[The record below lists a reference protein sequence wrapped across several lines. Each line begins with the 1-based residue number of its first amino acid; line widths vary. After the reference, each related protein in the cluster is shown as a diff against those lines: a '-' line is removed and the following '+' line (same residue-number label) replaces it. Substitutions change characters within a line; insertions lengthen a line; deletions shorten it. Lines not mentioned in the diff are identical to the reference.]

1 MKERLPVPCPLQSG
15 ESLPGLLSRAVVSN
29 HYSSLGLLAWHF
41 GMDHRRRGIN
51 RNDMRHLATGKVN
64 TSRLA
69 AFTEHEI
76 SDLEKAAINL
86 GQPCPGGRYDEYVS
100 IDRWRYCPACIKAK
114 RPHQRLWMIPF
125 VTACPE
131 HECELIDA
139 CQHCNRPNAV
149 TLPILP
155 HCHGCQS
162 FPEARTAHEHEIEC
176 AALFKKLIDQP
187 DELKARLDRLMTAW
201 YLSTSD
207 SLRPHYR
214 FSPQLATV
222 IDMRDRV
229 IRLWPAAKSATALT
243 NAIETLVEDLLNRW
257 PRLSGLPTQLLKRAR
272 EAGALLPP
280 RDFVET
286 RISLLSNDDPWWV
299 PQHVAAAAAGVS
311 AHIMKPLVDKRRIRS
326 KLFTDVG
333 DDGSKHK
340 FRMVD
345 LNHLHE
351 IIDDLYSGATA
362 VESKLRLTPIT
373 KVPLHEVLRDVKSG
387 RMSVF
392 RSSGRELS
400 DLMVSYNE
408 TAAFTRRQRK
418 PQDTMTAAEAAT
430 YLGTYHAVIADLVD
444 RKILRPHRQ
453 SHSQR
458 LLIEQASVFDF
469 HEKYI
474 LVGALAKEHG
484 LNQTNL
490 AEKLAALGVHPA
502 SLEALVNIY
511 RRADIEGFDFSA
523 VESVSAYKT
532 KSGRKSTVDI
542 CNVSCSRTKKL
553 IKLVEEHGG
562 ATEFTRKFGG
572 SAGNL
577 SMMMRGKKPFGLL
590 ASKRMEKRCGLDEGT
605 LER

>member
-1 MKERLPVPCPLQSG
+1 MKSRLPVPCPLQPG
-15 ESLPGLLSRAVVSN
+15 ESLPGLLSRAVISN

-41 GMDHRRRGIN
+41 GIDHRQRGIN
-51 RNDMRHLATGKVN
+51 RNDMRHLATGKVD
-64 TSRLA
+64 TPRLA
-69 AFTEHEI
+69 EFTEHKL
-76 SDLEKAAINL
+76 SDIEGAALSL

-114 RPHQRLWMIPF
+114 KPHQQLWLIPF

-131 HECELIDA
+131 HGCELIDA
-139 CQHCNRPNAV
+139 CQHCDRPHAV
-149 TLPILP
+149 TLPMLP

-162 FPEARTAHEHEIEC
+162 FPEARPAHKHEIEC
-176 AALFKKLIDQP
+176 ATVLGGLIDQP

-222 IDMRDRV
+222 IDMRERV
-229 IRLWPAAKSATALT
+229 IRLWPAAKSAAALA
-243 NAIETLVEDLLNRW
+243 NAIETLVEDLQNRW
-257 PRLSGLPTQLLKRAR
+257 PRFSGLPIQLLDRAR
-272 EAGALLPP
+272 AAGALLPP
-280 RDFVET
+280 RDFAES
-286 RISLLSNDDPWWV
+286 RITLLCDDDPWWV
-299 PQHVAAAAAGVS
+299 PQHVAAAVAGIS
-311 AHIMKPLVDKRRIRS
+311 GHIMNPLVDKRRIRS

-362 VESKLRLTPIT
+362 VESKLGLTPIT

-418 PQDTMTAAEAAT
+418 PQDTMTAAEAAA

-444 RKILRPHRQ
+444 RKILRTHHQ

-458 LLIEQASVFDF
+458 LLIKQASVFDF
-469 HEKYI
+469 HEKYV
-474 LVGALAKEHG
+474 LVGTLAKEHG

-490 AEKLAALGVHPA
+490 AEKMAALDVQPA
-502 SLEALVNIY
+502 PLEVLVNIY
-511 RRADIEGFDFSA
+511 RREDIEGFDCTA
-523 VESVSAYKT
+523 VKGISAYKT
-532 KSGRKSTVDI
+532 KTGRKSTVDI
-542 CNVSCSRTKKL
+542 CNVSCPRTKKL

-577 SMMMRGKKPFGLL
+577 SMMMRGKKSFGPL
-590 ASKRMEKRCGLDEGT
+590 AAKRIELRAQLPEGWFG
-605 LER
+605 